1 MRIFYSAEY
10 NGFFTDAIAYNPKPT
25 DLIEV
30 SHDVRDEFIAGRVGK
45 IMQPGVD
52 GLPEWIDAPPPSREE
67 QIATAE
73 RNRAELRIT
82 ADSEIAWRQ
91 DAVDAEIATDEE
103 AADLAVW
110 KKYRV
115 LLMRVD
121 TSTAPDVNWPQAP
134 QPQ

>member
-1 MRIFYSAEY
+1 MRIFYSAEH

-52 GLPEWIDAPPPSREE
+52 GLPEWVDAPPPSRDE

-73 RNRAELRIT
+73 RKRAELRIT

-91 DAVDAEIATDEE
+91 DAVDAGIETDDE
-103 AADLAVW
+103 ANELAAW

-115 LLMRVD
+115 LLMRID
-121 TSTAPDVNWPQAP
+121 TSKRPDIEWPVIP
-134 QPQ
+134 V